1 MRCNFLAVMWFPLAL
16 SIRHVL
22 RAHGPR
28 TRSVAVWCAS
38 SSSSSSSSAVR
49 SLADVKAII
58 DTFSRGETPSLATI
72 QSILVDS
79 RKQHAKLPNLVRLKI
94 PTPPPLPAD
103 TASGMDS
110 VAPMTLLSIEG
121 GGMPTT
127 VSTREDEP
135 QAPPGGLIIVG
146 DTHGQFTDLV
156 GKIFSDKVAGFPS
169 PHNVFIFNGDFVDRG
184 ENSLGVIVTLLAIKL
199 ALPDALH
206 LVRGNHESIQMNI
219 MFGFTDELQKK
230 FGDEALQLFHLFTET
245 FNALPLA
252 AVVHD
257 SVFVVHGG
265 IGPVTYKMTL
275 DDLDKLN
282 RFKQPDFAQTPLDS
296 MREAEP
302 PILTDE
308 ELQELNGV
316 GELLWSDPADRT
328 TGFKRN
334 SRGGGTTAFGADI
347 TQQFLALNGLQ
358 YMVRSHVMKQAGFS
372 VGHDGLCLTI
382 FSAPNYCGSRNLGAV
397 LRYRDPAMVMQ
408 PEVVQYKAVN
418 HPAPKPSSSLDME

>member
-1 MRCNFLAVMWFPLAL
+1 MWIPLAS
-16 SIRHVL
+16 SIVRHVV
-22 RAHGPR
+22 RANVPR
-28 TRSVAVWCAS
+28 TRCSYGLALRCAS
-38 SSSSSSSSAVR
+38 STASGAVR
-49 SLADVKAII
+49 SLDDVKAII

-72 QSILVDS
+72 QSVLVDS
-79 RKQHAKLPNLVRLKI
+79 RKQHEQLPNLVRVPI
-94 PTPPPLPAD
+94 PSPPPPA
-103 TASGMDS
+103 AGAVSGMDA
-110 VAPMTLLSIEG
+110 VAPMTLLSIEE

-127 VSTREDEP
+127 VSAREDEP

-146 DTHGQFTDLV
+146 DTHGQFADLV
-156 GKIFSDKVAGFPS
+156 GKIFSDQVAGFPS

-184 ENSLGVIVTLLAIKL
+184 ENSVGVIITLLAIKL

-230 FGDEALQLFHLFTET
+230 FGNEALPLFHLFTET

-252 AVVHD
+252 AIVHD

-265 IGPVTYKMTL
+265 IGPVTYKMKL
-275 DDLDKLN
+275 DELDRLN
-282 RFKQPDFAQTPLDS
+282 RFKQPDFAQRPLDS

-328 TGFKRN
+328 QGFKRS

-347 TQQFLALNGLQ
+347 TQQFLELNGLQ

-372 VGHDGLCLTI
+372 VGHDGLCLTV
-382 FSAPNYCGSRNLGAV
+382 FSAPNYCGARNLGAV
-397 LRYRDPAMVMQ
+397 LRYRDPSMIMH
-408 PEVVQYKAVN
+408 PEVVQYKALN
-418 HPAPKPSSSLDME
+418 HPPPKPMSSLDME